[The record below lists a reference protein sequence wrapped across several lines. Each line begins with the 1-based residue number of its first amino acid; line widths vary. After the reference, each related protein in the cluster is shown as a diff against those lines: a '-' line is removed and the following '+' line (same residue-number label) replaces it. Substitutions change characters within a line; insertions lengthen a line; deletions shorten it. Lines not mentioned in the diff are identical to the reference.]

1 MEGPLTEISLDDR
14 GFAFGHGLFEMVLWA
29 DGRLEHWEAHAER
42 LERGCR
48 ALRLPS
54 PDRLGIRAAAEAAVA
69 LAGNPTRAA
78 VRLNWSAGLGVKDL
92 DTPAD
97 LQPCL
102 TASAWPIGEP
112 PGPTRLCTAKVRRN
126 DRSPVSRLK
135 TLSSLDSVLARAEA
149 REAGADE
156 ALMLNTA
163 GEVACAAAANVF
175 WVRHEEVFTPDL
187 GCGAVDGIIRRQVLA
202 ACHDLGVPVQE
213 VYANPGRIGWT
224 PMFLTSS
231 LVGVQPVVSL
241 DGRDL
246 PDSRLIAAIAK
257 AVSRAS
263 K

>member
-1 MEGPLTEISLDDR
+1 MTDISLDDR
-14 GFAFGHGLFEMVLWA
+14 GFTLGHGLFETVLWA
-29 DGRLEHWEAHAER
+29 DGRLEHWDDHAER

-48 ALRLPS
+48 VLRLPP
-54 PDRLGIRAAAEAAVA
+54 PDRAELLAAAETA
-69 LAGNPTRAA
+69 LATAGSPKRAA
-78 VRLNWSAGLGVKDL
+78 IRLNWSAGPGDRGL
-92 DTPAD
+92 DPPTEPR
-97 LQPCL
+97 PRL
-102 TASAWPIGEP
+102 TASASALGAA
-112 PGPTRLCTAKVRRN
+112 PGPARLVTAQVRRN

-135 TLSSLDSVLARAEA
+135 SLSYLDNVIARAEA

-163 GEVACAAAANVF
+163 GEVTCAAAANVF

-187 GCGAVDGIIRRQVLA
+187 DCGALDGIMRRQVLA
-202 ACHDLGVPVQE
+202 ACHELGVPVQE

-224 PMFLTSS
+224 PMFLTNS
-231 LVGVQPVVSL
+231 LVGVRQVASL

-246 PDSRLIAAIAK
+246 PDSKLITSIAK

>member
-1 MEGPLTEISLDDR
+1 MTDISIDDR
-14 GFAFGHGLFEMVLWA
+14 GFTLGHGLFETVLWA
-29 DGRLEHWEAHAER
+29 DGRLEHWDGHAER

-48 ALRLPS
+48 VLRLPE
-54 PDRLGIRAAAEAAVA
+54 PDRADLLAAAEAA
-69 LAGNPTRAA
+69 LAAAGSPKRAA
-78 VRLNWSAGLGVKDL
+78 VRLNWSAGPGDRGL
-92 DTPAD
+92 DPPAEPR
-97 LQPCL
+97 PCL
-102 TASAWPIGEP
+102 TASASALGAA
-112 PGPTRLCTAKVRRN
+112 PGPARLVTVQVRRN

-135 TLSSLDSVLARAEA
+135 SLSYLDNVIARAEA

-163 GEVACAAAANVF
+163 GEVTCAAAGNVF

-187 GCGAVDGIIRRQVLA
+187 DCGALDGIMRRQVIA
-202 ACHDLGVPVQE
+202 ACHELGVPVQE

-224 PMFLTSS
+224 PMFLTNS
-231 LVGVQPVVSL
+231 LVGVRRVASL

-246 PDSRLIAAIAK
+246 PDSKLISSIAK